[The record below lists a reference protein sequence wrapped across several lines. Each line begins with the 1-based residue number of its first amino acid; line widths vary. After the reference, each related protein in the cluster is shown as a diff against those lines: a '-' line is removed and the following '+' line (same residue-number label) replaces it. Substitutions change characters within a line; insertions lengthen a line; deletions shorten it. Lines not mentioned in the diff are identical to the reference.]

1 MAKNDMN
8 FYATLE
14 EAIDAA
20 REVFLADNPDLE
32 SDDASVQQLS
42 IQKYVLQDGDIMW
55 QAEFFADEDDVDGEC
70 LPMLSGEAA
79 QSVFDGD
86 YDEIEIRQEW
96 EEENTLHEWDEGE
109 FQLEPPL
116 DTEEGQTAADE
127 WDER

>member
-1 MAKNDMN
+1 MN

-42 IQKYVLQDGDIMW
+42 VQKYVLQDGDIMW
-55 QAEFFADEDDVDGEC
+55 QAEFFADEDDVDDEC
-70 LPMLSGEAA
+70 LPILSGEAA

-96 EEENTLHEWDEGE
+96 QEENTLHEWDEGE

>member
-42 IQKYVLQDGDIMW
+42 VQKYVLQDGDIMW
-55 QAEFFADEDDVDGEC
+55 QAEFFADEDDVAGANIGCRNNDL
-70 LPMLSGEAA
+70 LPERM
-79 QSVFDGD
+79 
-86 YDEIEIRQEW
+86 RQ
-96 EEENTLHEWDEGE
+96 HY
-109 FQLEPPL
+109 
-116 DTEEGQTAADE
+116 
-127 WDER
+127 

>member
-96 EEENTLHEWDEGE
+96 QEENTLHVNSSWN
-109 FQLEPPL
+109 LPL
-116 DTEEGQTAADE
+116 IPKRGRPQPMNGMSDNYS
-127 WDER
+127 

>member
-42 IQKYVLQDGDIMW
+42 
-55 QAEFFADEDDVDGEC
+55 
-70 LPMLSGEAA
+70 
-79 QSVFDGD
+79 
-86 YDEIEIRQEW
+86 
-96 EEENTLHEWDEGE
+96 
-109 FQLEPPL
+109 
-116 DTEEGQTAADE
+116 
-127 WDER
+127 

>member
-70 LPMLSGEAA
+70 
-79 QSVFDGD
+79 
-86 YDEIEIRQEW
+86 EIRQEW
-96 EEENTLHEWDEGE
+96 QEENTLHEWDEGE